1 MLSIMNH
8 FSWDQI
14 KIYYKLRIDLTKAFK
29 ILIQL
34 SKMKEVFRHNM
45 SFKINSK
52 LNQKKNQFLL
62 IVAYKQKVALIQKVM
77 KVLKQEKKHQDQK

>member
-52 LNQKKNQFLL
+52 LN
-62 IVAYKQKVALIQKVM
+62 
-77 KVLKQEKKHQDQK
+77 